1 MTTSK
6 MTISHGFGVK
16 MQSSSNW
23 LYDSCAN
30 WLDKKCNDFKAVEL
44 RLKLITAAKQ
54 KGLTVEQVSQTIHQ
68 VNEDRRNERERFEQL
83 REDAKDNENT
93 VVAEEATA
101 ATPTQQHPV
110 RTSTSKGETSASG
123 TKITGAAGG
132 KSILGM
138 ADERKV
144 R

>member
-1 MTTSK
+1 METSL
-6 MTISHGFGVK
+6 
-16 MQSSSNW
+16 NW
-23 LYDSCAN
+23 LYKCCEA
-30 WLDKKCNDFKAVEL
+30 WIDKDHKTDFHAIDD
-44 RLKLITAAKQ
+44 RLKLIAAAKQ
-54 KGLTVEQVSQTIHQ
+54 KGFTVEQVSQTIHQ
-68 VNEDRRNERERFEQL
+68 VNEDRRNERERLEQL
-83 REDAKDNENT
+83 REDANDNGNT
-93 VVAEEATA
+93 VVTEEATA
-101 ATPTQQHPV
+101 AAPAQQQPV